1 MDAVISQIHTLAQ
14 SADDAGRL
22 DIQKALRDIQM
33 DIQSPQDTLMEFGN
47 SNLLIAMLRLG
58 VDLGVFR
65 DLSKTNGSLTVNQLA
80 HIYDASPTF
89 MGMMNILKDLHST
102 LERPIANFIPIERVL
117 RYLASTNMIMEV
129 GINEYR
135 ANKITYVLADPRG
148 EGMAQHGFDIFGPI
162 AQAMPE
168 FFMKRKY
175 QDLTSNT
182 DTPFQKA
189 FNTNLACF
197 DWLIQHPKHFG
208 SLQKVMTALEGAEW
222 TVGFDL
228 IKSEAEKIKSITL
241 QPSERPFLVDV
252 GGGHG
257 HQCVQLGK
265 TYPNLLG
272 HLVLQDLPEA
282 VDRLSPIEGVRV
294 EAHDFFQKQPI
305 TAYTL
310 VDAKFY
316 YLRRIMHDWPDKEA
330 ASILQNIGSVM
341 ASDARILID
350 DVVLPDTGAHWQA
363 TMADLSMMFAFGGK
377 ERSKKQWDSLAE
389 CAGLRVEQI
398 HTYVAASY
406 TSIVVLARK

>member
-1 MDAVISQIHTLAQ
+1 MDAIISQIHTLAQ

-22 DIQKALRDIQM
+22 DIQRALRDVQIEL
-33 DIQSPQDTLMEFGN
+33 QSPQDTLMGFGS

-65 DLSKTNGSLTVNQLA
+65 DLSKTNGSLTVSQLA
-80 HIYDASPTF
+80 SVHDASPIF
-89 MGMMNILKDLHST
+89 M
-102 LERPIANFIPIERVL
+102 ERVL
-117 RYLASTNMIMEV
+117 RYLASTNMIVEV

-135 ANKITYVLADPRG
+135 ANKITYALADPKG
-148 EGMAQHGFDIFGPI
+148 EGMAYHGFDVFGPI
-162 AQAMPE
+162 IQVMPD
-168 FFMKRKY
+168 FFMERKY

-189 FNTNLACF
+189 FNTDLTCF
-197 DWLIQHPKHFG
+197 DWLVQHPKHFG
-208 SLQKVMTALEGAEW
+208 SLQQVMTALEGAEW

-228 IKSEAEKIKSITL
+228 IKTEAEKFISITP
-241 QPSERPFLVDV
+241 QSSERPFLVDV

-257 HQCVQLGK
+257 HQCVQLTK

-282 VDRLSPIEGVRV
+282 VNSLPPIEGVRA
-294 EAHDFFQKQPI
+294 ESHDFFQKQPI
-305 TAYTL
+305 TN
-310 VDAKFY
+310 AKFY

-341 ASDARILID
+341 APDARILID
-350 DVVLPDTGAHWQA
+350 EVVLPNTGAHWQA
-363 TMADLSMMFAFGGK
+363 TMADLLMMFAFGGK
-377 ERSKKQWDSLAE
+377 ERSTKQWESLAE

-398 HTYVAASY
+398 HTYVAATY

>member
-1 MDAVISQIHTLAQ
+1 MDAVISQIHALAQ

-22 DIQKALRDIQM
+22 DIQRALRDVQM
-33 DIQSPQDTLMEFGN
+33 EIQSPQDTLMGFGN

-65 DLSKTNGSLTVNQLA
+65 NLSKANGTLTVNQLA
-80 HIYDASPTF
+80 SVHDASPNF
-89 MGMMNILKDLHST
+89 M
-102 LERPIANFIPIERVL
+102 ERVL
-117 RYLASTNMIMEV
+117 RYLAANNMIMEV
-129 GINEYR
+129 GMNEYQ

-148 EGMAQHGFDIFGPI
+148 EGMAYHGFDVFGPTV
-162 AQAMPE
+162 QAMPE
-168 FFMKRKY
+168 FFKEKKY

-197 DWLIQHPKHFG
+197 DWLVQHPKHFG

-228 IKSEAEKIKSITL
+228 IKVEAEKITSSTP
-241 QPSERPFLVDV
+241 QSSERPFLVDI

-265 TYPNLLG
+265 AYPNLLG
-272 HLVLQDLPEA
+272 RLILQDLPEA
-282 VDRLSPIEGVRV
+282 VNRLPPIEGVRA
-294 EAHDFFQKQPI
+294 EAHNFFQKQPI
-305 TAYTL
+305 T
-310 VDAKFY
+310 DAKFY

-330 ASILQNIGSVM
+330 ASILQNISSVM
-341 ASDARILID
+341 APDARILID
-350 DVVLPDTGAHWQA
+350 DIVLPNSGAHWQA
-363 TMADLSMMFAFGGK
+363 TMADSSMMFAFGGK
-377 ERSKKQWDSLAE
+377 ERSIKQWDSLAE
-389 CAGLRVEQI
+389 CVGLRVEQI
-398 HTYVAASY
+398 HTHVAATY

>member
-1 MDAVISQIHTLAQ
+1 MDAVISQIHTLVQ

-22 DIQKALRDIQM
+22 EIQRALRDVQIE
-33 DIQSPQDTLMEFGN
+33 IQSPQDTLMGFGN
-47 SNLLIAMLRLG
+47 SNLLIAMIRLG

-65 DLSKTNGSLTVNQLA
+65 DLSKANGSLTVSQLA
-80 HIYDASPTF
+80 SVHDASPTF
-89 MGMMNILKDLHST
+89 M
-102 LERPIANFIPIERVL
+102 ERVL
-117 RYLASTNMIMEV
+117 RYLASTNMIVEV

-148 EGMAQHGFDIFGPI
+148 EGMAYHGFDVFGPI
-162 AQAMPE
+162 VQVMPD
-168 FFMKRKY
+168 FFMEKRY
-175 QDLTSNT
+175 QDITSNT

-189 FNTNLACF
+189 FNTDLACF

-208 SLQKVMTALEGAEW
+208 SLQKIMTALEGAEW

-228 IKSEAEKIKSITL
+228 IKTEAEKIKSIAP
-241 QPSERPFLVDV
+241 QPSEGPFLVDV

-257 HQCVQLGK
+257 HQCVQLAK

-282 VDRLSPIEGVRV
+282 VNSLPPIEGVRA

-305 TAYTL
+305 T
-310 VDAKFY
+310 DAKFY

-341 ASDARILID
+341 APDARILID
-350 DVVLPDTGAHWQA
+350 EVVLPNTGAHWQA

-377 ERSKKQWDSLAE
+377 ERSTKQWESLAE
-389 CAGLRVEQI
+389 CANLRVEQI
-398 HTYVAASY
+398 HTYVAATY